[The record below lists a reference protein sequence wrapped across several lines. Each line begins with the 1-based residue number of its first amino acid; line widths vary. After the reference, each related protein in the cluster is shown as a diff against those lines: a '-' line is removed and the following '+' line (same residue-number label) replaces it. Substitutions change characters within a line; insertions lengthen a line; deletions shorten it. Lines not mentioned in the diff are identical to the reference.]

1 MAEKGEINNPYDYKR
16 VKTSNSIKALAI
28 RFNKI
33 FPDFIVYAKKTNYE
47 GDLLDKSSYLKMFDD
62 CEYVLNK
69 NLAVKIHGKAHRC
82 LVIDIEKVK
91 KKGINI
97 DGLLAS
103 DEPEI
108 ILPDDILEL
117 E

>member
-1 MAEKGEINNPYDYKR
+1 
-16 VKTSNSIKALAI
+16 
-28 RFNKI
+28 
-33 FPDFIVYAKKTNYE
+33 
-47 GDLLDKSSYLKMFDD
+47 MFDD

-69 NLAVKIHGKAHRC
+69 NLAVKIQGRAHRC

-91 KKGINI
+91 QKGINI